1 MSKWPLSSFISSLW
15 LVFGLNFFFAWTLD
29 SMSGVGI
36 ACMFDSQ
43 LTSISGFYMAMF
55 LPATDELILEP

>member
-1 MSKWPLSSFISSLW
+1 MSIYVASILGLG
-15 LVFGLNFFFAWTLD
+15 LVFGLNFLFAWTLD
-29 SMSGVGI
+29 SMSGVGV
-36 ACMFDSQ
+36 AFMFEFQ